1 MASSDHSA
9 AFGPLEGSKTAL
21 LTTFRDGGE
30 AVSTPLSIALA
41 NGKVYFV
48 TATDSGKA
56 RRLAGTARVT
66 LAPCTL
72 LGKVTGETVDGRAR
86 RLDPAERRTAA
97 KGLLKPTGPL
107 FWSLLTYRLFHGR
120 KMELFEVVPA
130 DGPAAP
136 AGGQGPV
143 TSRG

>member
-48 TATDSGKA
+48 TASDSGKA

-66 LAPCTL
+66 LAPCTV

-107 FWSLLTYRLFHGR
+107 FWSLVTYRLFHGR

-130 DGPAAP
+130 DGPAP
-136 AGGQGPV
+136 AGGQAPV